1 MAGINLGVH
10 ETETTSAKRAA
21 AFPGHTATRIFV
33 PGVQSKPFDLVT
45 RIERQ
50 CGPTWADGHIAA
62 WSIKPHPKTVA
73 DGGWR
78 KPFEDLA
85 AYLKDNYK
93 GKRTIVII
101 WHEPENDLH
110 ATFKT
115 PEDFTRMFNTVDGWM
130 RKTWS
135 GTKTCHAALAYA
147 YRDKRGFTDADARRW
162 RTNAKVHGVDVYSGR
177 SFPLSA
183 ILPEHTGFAR
193 WAREV
198 ARIDQGGRW
207 AVTER
212 GWTCSKQ
219 YNKKRADTIR
229 REFQWLATQKNQPDT
244 YLLWNSTGTEND
256 AGLILDPAGRQAVA
270 DGFKLLGAS

>member
-1 MAGINLGVH
+1 MAAINLGVH
-10 ETETTSAKRAA
+10 ETESTSAKRAA
-21 AFPGHTATRIFV
+21 DYPGHTATRIFV
-33 PGVQSKPFDLVT
+33 PGVQSKPFDLVK

-50 CGPTWADGHIAA
+50 CADTWEAGHIAA
-62 WSIKPHPKTVA
+62 WSIKPLPATVA

-85 AYLKDNYK
+85 AYLKENYK
-93 GKRTIVII
+93 TKKTIVII
-101 WHEPENDLH
+101 WHEPENDIDDH
-110 ATFKT
+110 FKT
-115 PEDFTRMFNTVDGWM
+115 PEDFVRMFNTVDKWM
-130 RKTWS
+130 RGVWS

-147 YRDKRGFTDADARRW
+147 YRDKKGFDNAYARRW
-162 RTNAKVHGVDVYSGR
+162 RTTAKVHGVDVYSGR

-212 GWTCSKQ
+212 GWTCTPQ
-219 YNKKRADTIR
+219 YNRKRADTIA
-229 REFQWLATQKNQPDT
+229 REFKWLAGHKNKPDT

-256 AGLILDPAGRQAVA
+256 QGLILDDAGRKAVA
-270 DGFKLLGAS
+270 AGFKMLGAA